1 MKTMIT
7 SRENLFNYHL
17 ILCCFLLC
25 CFKSVSLAHF
35 HSDITSLPFNAL
47 QQSRFIWAFNQWRS
61 RLDAGNMQCITVWN
75 ANLAEYAQSLAETCS
90 LLQTRL
96 GSNGITRAVRPALY
110 DIPTAAEIVEQFYV
124 DGSKE
129 YNYEDNVCTQE
140 TGNCLGF
147 KQFAWHDATEI
158 GCGLARCNYIDNKS
172 PGGYLAICA
181 YNSRASAGKPPFA
194 PKPSCSSCP
203 LSNSNCYSGLCCP
216 FDWKKPQ
223 VRNCAS
229 KPNRES
235 LVPVH
240 RFYSQKTATNLLITD
255 EKQVAFL
262 KRQGMPYKGVIGKVV
277 RSAEDSSCPHLKPV
291 HHIFSEA
298 FSGDYYTVDELI
310 YKGFI
315 NKDSQ
320 DFGPIGYG
328 VAAQGICDASIPIFE
343 FYHKLGIVQ
352 LPNSTEMNALLKND
366 KIGFT
371 YRGTSFALW
380 P

>member
-7 SRENLFNYHL
+7 SHENLFNYHL

-61 RLDAGNMQCITVWN
+61 RLDAGNMQCITGWN

-203 LSNSNCYSGLCCP
+203 LSNSNCYST